1 MKKYLFL
8 FSILTACLSFFACT
22 KKASVLTE
30 KIIRTDTVLVT
41 SVDTVLSNE
50 VPLTLF
56 VVRHAEKQA
65 GKDPSLSDKGKQRA
79 ADLAHFL
86 ENVPVD
92 AIYSSNYKRTQETAM
107 PTANQKDIRITNYDP
122 GQLSQVAADLL
133 ATQAGKTVLLLGH
146 SNTNPDLINI
156 ITQTKDYSHL
166 TEKQYDDIFM
176 LRVHQL
182 GKAEVLHLNYG
193 AKSD

>member
-1 MKKYLFL
+1 MSVWII
-8 FSILTACLSFFACT
+8 FS
-22 KKASVLTE
+22 V
-30 KIIRTDTVLVT
+30 RT
-41 SVDTVLSNE
+41 
-50 VPLTLF
+50 LTLF

-65 GKDPSLSDKGKQRA
+65 GKDPSLSDMGKQRA

-86 ENVPVD
+86 EKVSID

-107 PTANQKDIRITNYDP
+107 LTANQKNIRITNYDP
-122 GQLSQVAADLL
+122 GQLHQVAADLL
-133 ATQAGKTVLLLGH
+133 ATQAAKTVLLIGH

-156 ITQTKDYSHL
+156 ITQTKDYPHL

-182 GKAEVLHLNYG
+182 SLIHI
-193 AKSD
+193 